1 MKWNS
6 IHHTCT
12 NFLLDAII
20 TLLTYEAIQ
29 EKWTERSQ
37 LQHHGWKDM
46 ASGAVAGGVGS
57 FLTNPM
63 DVGEF
68 FFILFCVYHMR
79 FINVFVLTV
88 FIPEREGTKF
98 C

>member
-1 MKWNS
+1 M
-6 IHHTCT
+6 
-12 NFLLDAII
+12 NFLVDAIM

-29 EKWTERSQ
+29 EKWTERLQ
-37 LQHHGWKDM
+37 LQHQGWKDM

-68 FFILFCVYHMR
+68 FFLSA
-79 FINVFVLTV
+79 NVFLCQSES
-88 FIPEREGTKF
+88 FANF
-98 C
+98 CSKLRALLLIYYQPFLQNLSK